1 MCPRAIV
8 LELFDLLICDNRPSA
23 ARINVG
29 FKWSAGSIAVDWP
42 RDDAHR
48 VVAILAAWARGI
60 HRSRRGS
67 VAIIVAIT
75 MPIAIGMLAL
85 GSEIVFLLYKQRQM
99 QSAADAAALGGATA
113 LQAGHPTL
121 GIEARGTTGFLG
133 FVDGAG
139 GVSVAV
145 NRPPLSGVQ
154 AGNSSAVEVIIAQ
167 PYITK
172 LVSLIYSGPFT
183 VSARAVAIVGGGT
196 ACVLQLDSTASP
208 GVTMNNGAVV
218 NLTACGLVVDSTS
231 TIALSMSGGAQ
242 LNATAVSVVGQ
253 ALINNGAT
261 INPSS
266 ALKTSQ
272 SSVADPYASVAPP
285 SYSGCSNGTNKSYT
299 HSNAGLQTVNPG
311 VWCNGVSFTND
322 AIIKMN
328 PGVYV
333 IDRGTFSVGGAVV
346 MTGTGVTIFLTSS
359 TGSSYATATVNNG
372 ANVTLSAPTSGATAG
387 IVFFGDRRA
396 PKSNTIDLSG
406 GAQINVSGALYFP
419 TQKVLFQNGVN
430 NPSGC
435 TQLIAGTLQLVG
447 GSKFQ
452 NNCPAGISGI
462 GSSRS
467 TLVE

>member
-1 MCPRAIV
+1 M
-8 LELFDLLICDNRPSA
+8 ERP
-23 ARINVG
+23 G
-29 FKWSAGSIAVDWP
+29 E
-42 RDDAHR
+42 DAHG
-48 VVAILAAWARGI
+48 VFAKLATWARDI

-75 MPIAIGMLAL
+75 LPIAIGMLAL

-121 GIEARGTTGFLG
+121 GVEARGITGFLG

-139 GVSVAV
+139 GVSVVV
-145 NRPPLSGVQ
+145 NRPPLSGAY
-154 AGNSSAVEVIIAQ
+154 AGNNSAVEVIIAQ
-167 PYITK
+167 PYVTK

-183 VSARAVAIVGGGT
+183 VSARAVAIVGGGVT
-196 ACVLQLDSTASP
+196 ACILQLDSTASP
-208 GVTMNNGAVV
+208 GVIMNNGAVA
-218 NLTACGLVVDSTS
+218 NLTACGMAVDSTS
-231 TIALSMSGGAQ
+231 TTALSMSGGAQ

-253 ALINNGAT
+253 ALINNGAA

-272 SSVADPYASVAPP
+272 SNVADPYASVGMP
-285 SYSGCSNGTNKSYT
+285 SYSGCSNGTNTVYT

-311 VWCNGVSFTND
+311 VWCNSVSFTND

-328 PGVYV
+328 PGIYIVN
-333 IDRGTFSVGGAVV
+333 RGAFSVGGAVV

-359 TGSSYATATVNNG
+359 TGSGYATAAINNG
-372 ANVTLSAPTSGATAG
+372 ANVTLSAPTSGTTAG

-396 PKSNTIDLSG
+396 SKTSTIDLSG
-406 GAQINVSGALYFP
+406 GAQIIVTGALYFP

-435 TQLIAGTLQLVG
+435 IQLIAGTLQLVG
-447 GSKFQ
+447 GSKFRS
-452 NNCPAGISGI
+452 NCPAGVSGI